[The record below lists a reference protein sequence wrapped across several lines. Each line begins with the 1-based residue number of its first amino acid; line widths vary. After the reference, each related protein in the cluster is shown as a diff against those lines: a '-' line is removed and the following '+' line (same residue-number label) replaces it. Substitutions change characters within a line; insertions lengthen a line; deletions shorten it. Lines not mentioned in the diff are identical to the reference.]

1 MDILITIAFLALYYI
16 LGLGTVIA
24 LKTGLEEDVKLE
36 GADYLMAAGFPILLF
51 VVFILVYALTTRIL
65 ESFEYESKM
74 ETLGKIAKAMIERGS
89 NVNIENL
96 MNELD
101 REKNDKK

>member
-1 MDILITIAFLALYYI
+1 
-16 LGLGTVIA
+16 
-24 LKTGLEEDVKLE
+24 
-36 GADYLMAAGFPILLF
+36 
-51 VVFILVYALTTRIL
+51 VFILVCTLTTRIL

-101 REKNDKK
+101 REKKDKK

>member
-1 MDILITIAFLALYYI
+1 MTINELLPIL
-16 LGLGTVIA
+16 
-24 LKTGLEEDVKLE
+24 
-36 GADYLMAAGFPILLF
+36 ILLF
-51 VVFILVYALTTRIL
+51 VVFILVYTLTTRIL

-96 MNELD
+96 MNELE

>member
-1 MDILITIAFLALYYI
+1 MTINELLPIL
-16 LGLGTVIA
+16 
-24 LKTGLEEDVKLE
+24 
-36 GADYLMAAGFPILLF
+36 ILLF

-74 ETLGKIAKAMIERGS
+74 ETLGKIAKAMIKRGS

>member
-1 MDILITIAFLALYYI
+1 MTINELLPIL
-16 LGLGTVIA
+16 
-24 LKTGLEEDVKLE
+24 
-36 GADYLMAAGFPILLF
+36 ILLF
-51 VVFILVYALTTRIL
+51 VVLILVYTLTTRIL

-101 REKNDKK
+101 REKKDKEIIG

>member
-1 MDILITIAFLALYYI
+1 MTINELLPIL
-16 LGLGTVIA
+16 
-24 LKTGLEEDVKLE
+24 
-36 GADYLMAAGFPILLF
+36 ILLF
-51 VVFILVYALTTRIL
+51 VVFILVYTLTIRIL

-96 MNELD
+96 MNVLD
-101 REKNDKK
+101 REKKDKKKQAKEK

>member
-1 MDILITIAFLALYYI
+1 MTINELLPIL
-16 LGLGTVIA
+16 
-24 LKTGLEEDVKLE
+24 
-36 GADYLMAAGFPILLF
+36 ILLF
-51 VVFILVYALTTRIL
+51 VVLILVYALTTRIL

>member
-1 MDILITIAFLALYYI
+1 MTINELLPIL
-16 LGLGTVIA
+16 
-24 LKTGLEEDVKLE
+24 
-36 GADYLMAAGFPILLF
+36 ILLF
-51 VVFILVYALTTRIL
+51 VVFILVYTLTTRIL

-89 NVNIENL
+89 NVNIENF

>member
-1 MDILITIAFLALYYI
+1 MTINELLPIL
-16 LGLGTVIA
+16 
-24 LKTGLEEDVKLE
+24 
-36 GADYLMAAGFPILLF
+36 ILLF
-51 VVFILVYALTTRIL
+51 VVFILVHTLTTRIL

-101 REKNDKK
+101 REKKDKEIIG

>member
-1 MDILITIAFLALYYI
+1 MTINELLPIL
-16 LGLGTVIA
+16 
-24 LKTGLEEDVKLE
+24 
-36 GADYLMAAGFPILLF
+36 ILLF
-51 VVFILVYALTTRIL
+51 VVFILVYTLTTRIL

-101 REKNDKK
+101 KEKKDKK

>member
-1 MDILITIAFLALYYI
+1 MTINELLPIL
-16 LGLGTVIA
+16 
-24 LKTGLEEDVKLE
+24 
-36 GADYLMAAGFPILLF
+36 ILLF
-51 VVFILVYALTTRIL
+51 VVFILVYTLTTRIL

-101 REKNDKK
+101 RERKDEEIIG

>member
-1 MDILITIAFLALYYI
+1 MTINELLPIL
-16 LGLGTVIA
+16 
-24 LKTGLEEDVKLE
+24 
-36 GADYLMAAGFPILLF
+36 ILLF
-51 VVFILVYALTTRIL
+51 VVFILVYTLTTRIL

-74 ETLGKIAKAMIERGS
+74 ETLGKSAKAMIERGS

-101 REKNDKK
+101 REKKDKEIIG

>member
-1 MDILITIAFLALYYI
+1 MTINELLPIL
-16 LGLGTVIA
+16 
-24 LKTGLEEDVKLE
+24 
-36 GADYLMAAGFPILLF
+36 ILLF

-74 ETLGKIAKAMIERGS
+74 ETPGKIAKAMIERGS

>member
-1 MDILITIAFLALYYI
+1 MTINELLPIL
-16 LGLGTVIA
+16 
-24 LKTGLEEDVKLE
+24 
-36 GADYLMAAGFPILLF
+36 ILLF
-51 VVFILVYALTTRIL
+51 VVFILVYTLTTRIL

-96 MNELD
+96 MNVLD
-101 REKNDKK
+101 REKKDKK

>member
-1 MDILITIAFLALYYI
+1 MTINELLPIL
-16 LGLGTVIA
+16 
-24 LKTGLEEDVKLE
+24 
-36 GADYLMAAGFPILLF
+36 ILLF
-51 VVFILVYALTTRIL
+51 VVFILVYTLTTRIL

-74 ETLGKIAKAMIERGS
+74 ETLGKIAKAMMERGS

-101 REKNDKK
+101 REKKDKEIIG

>member
-1 MDILITIAFLALYYI
+1 MTINELLPIL
-16 LGLGTVIA
+16 
-24 LKTGLEEDVKLE
+24 
-36 GADYLMAAGFPILLF
+36 ILLF
-51 VVFILVYALTTRIL
+51 VVFILVYTLTTRIL
-65 ESFEYESKM
+65 ESFEYESKT

-101 REKNDKK
+101 REKKDKK

>member
-1 MDILITIAFLALYYI
+1 MTINELSPIL
-16 LGLGTVIA
+16 
-24 LKTGLEEDVKLE
+24 
-36 GADYLMAAGFPILLF
+36 ILLF
-51 VVFILVYALTTRIL
+51 VVFILVYTLTTRIL

-101 REKNDKK
+101 REKKDKK

>member
-1 MDILITIAFLALYYI
+1 MLAKIISVCVALLII
-16 LGLGTVIA
+16 
-24 LKTGLEEDVKLE
+24 
-36 GADYLMAAGFPILLF
+36 F
-51 VVFILVYALTTRIL
+51 VVFILVYTLTTRIL

-101 REKNDKK
+101 REKKDKEIIG

>member
-1 MDILITIAFLALYYI
+1 MTINELLPIL
-16 LGLGTVIA
+16 
-24 LKTGLEEDVKLE
+24 
-36 GADYLMAAGFPILLF
+36 ILLF
-51 VVFILVYALTTRIL
+51 VVFILVYTLTTRIL

-101 REKNDKK
+101 REKKDK